1 MNNLNRDNDKIDD
14 YFFLIIKQALE
25 KKYYLIFFII
35 ITFAYAIY
43 QYSNKTFYKSDYI
56 IKKNE
61 NIDISLNKIFSSLT
75 DTNNRF
81 EVLNKFVS
89 TQKANEETN
98 DLLRQFL
105 ERELYDFNETEE
117 LGFVSIINK
126 NKLTGFNIELTGFNI
141 GFKNR
146 GIFVD
151 YLNKL
156 NTNIEIHNLNPS
168 DSNYQLKL
176 LGTGKGDVSISED
189 SFKIVQIVSV
199 KLLNHNEIME
209 KELSFI
215 NSSILS
221 KINNDLKIQT
231 EVRKKYFN
239 EVTDQALNFM
249 TFYKSKY
256 KDDENTEVNLSI
268 QDYYVNQIKKLV
280 EEEFENI
287 ELYEKLLSDM
297 KIYELVNT
305 TYQVAYSD
313 KDIKEIFILPL
324 IVLIIFMALII
335 LFNLYNS
342 YYSYINKKN

>member
-75 DTNNRF
+75 ETNNRF

-89 TQKANEETN
+89 SQKAYEETN

-105 ERELYDFNETEE
+105 ERELYDFNETE
-117 LGFVSIINK
+117 FVSIINK
-126 NKLTGFNIELTGFNI
+126 NKLTGFNI

-156 NTNIEIHNLNPS
+156 NTNIKIHNLNPS

-176 LGTGKGDVSISED
+176 LGTGKGDVSISEN

-239 EVTDQALNFM
+239 EVIDQALNFM
-249 TFYKSKY
+249 TFYKSRY
-256 KDDENTEVNLSI
+256 K
-268 QDYYVNQIKKLV
+268 
-280 EEEFENI
+280 
-287 ELYEKLLSDM
+287 
-297 KIYELVNT
+297 
-305 TYQVAYSD
+305 
-313 KDIKEIFILPL
+313 
-324 IVLIIFMALII
+324 
-335 LFNLYNS
+335 
-342 YYSYINKKN
+342 

>member
-1 MNNLNRDNDKIDD
+1 
-14 YFFLIIKQALE
+14 LE
-25 KKYYLIFFII
+25 
-35 ITFAYAIY
+35 
-43 QYSNKTFYKSDYI
+43 
-56 IKKNE
+56 
-61 NIDISLNKIFSSLT
+61 
-75 DTNNRF
+75 
-81 EVLNKFVS
+81 
-89 TQKANEETN
+89 
-98 DLLRQFL
+98 
-105 ERELYDFNETEE
+105 
-117 LGFVSIINK
+117 
-126 NKLTGFNIELTGFNI
+126 
-141 GFKNR
+141 FKNR

-176 LGTGKGDVSISED
+176 LGTGKGDVSISEN

-239 EVTDQALNFM
+239 DVTDQALNFM
-249 TFYKSKY
+249 TFYKSRY
-256 KDDENTEVNLSI
+256 KSEENLEFNLSI

-342 YYSYINKKN
+342 YYSYIN